1 MRVAFPSA
9 SSSGGHVT
17 WDTAWGPVTHASPMT
32 LTDRAPRWFAVGDIN
47 AFFGLMLDNVVNL
60 AVLAG
65 ILVGGFG
72 FPADIVFTRMFPGTA
87 LGVLLGNVVYTVMAI
102 RLARRTGR
110 EDVTAMPLGTDTPST
125 IGIALAVL
133 GPAFLAAKGN
143 MPERDAAIF
152 AWQIGMATMVLMG
165 VFKVGMSFIGGRIGQ
180 WIPAAGLLGSIGGV
194 GVALLGALQLGE
206 IFAEPVVGMIALG
219 LILYALVARIRLP
232 YQAPAV
238 LAAVTIGAALYYGL
252 GGLGLTVHPVA
263 IPDANM
269 LFALPVPTLGFL
281 TGMPSALKDYLPLAL
296 PFAILT
302 IVGGINVTES
312 ARLAGD
318 DYRTRDILL
327 TEALSTLV
335 AGVCGGMSQT
345 TPYIGHPAYKAMGG
359 RAGYTLL
366 TGIFVGVGGV
376 LGYIGFMAAL
386 LPRPALAPVLF
397 FIGLEIASQAYTA
410 TPKRH
415 MAAVTVAILPSIAVV
430 VQILLSQVY
439 NGALM
444 NAALDPAATM
454 QVTGITN
461 PAFIQTVG
469 VMIMLASGFI
479 VTAMLWGA
487 AVAFLT
493 DRQIT
498 AASLTLLICAGLS
511 AFGFIHS
518 VMPSGGIYLPWT
530 VPSKVPYH
538 WFAAYA
544 GLALML
550 FALSRTRSF
559 RESRDKAL
567 QGL

>member
-1 MRVAFPSA
+1 
-9 SSSGGHVT
+9 
-17 WDTAWGPVTHASPMT
+17 MT
-32 LTDRAPRWFAVGDIN
+32 STNSAPRWFVVGDIN

-110 EDVTAMPLGTDTPST
+110 DDVTAMPLGTDTPST

-133 GPAFLAAKGN
+133 GPAFIAAKAT

-165 VFKVGMSFIGGRIGQ
+165 VFKVGMSFIGGRIGK

-232 YQAPAV
+232 YHAPAV
-238 LAAVTIGAALYYGL
+238 LVAVTVGAALYYGL

-263 IPDANM
+263 VPDAQL
-269 LFALPVPTLGFL
+269 LFALPIPTLGFL
-281 TGMPSALKDYLPLAL
+281 TGMPSALRDYLPLAL

-318 DYRTRDILL
+318 DYKTRDILL

-335 AGVCGGMSQT
+335 AGICGGMSQT

-366 TGIFVGVGGV
+366 TGLFVGLGGI

-397 FIGLEIASQAYTA
+397 FIGLEIASQAYSA
-410 TPKRH
+410 SPRRH
-415 MAAVTVAILPSIAVV
+415 MPAVTIAVLPSVAVV

-439 NGALM
+439 SGALM
-444 NAALDPAATM
+444 SAAIDPAGTM
-454 QVTGITN
+454 QATGITN

-493 DRQIT
+493 DRRVG
-498 AASLTLLICAGLS
+498 AASVTLLICGALS
-511 AFGFIHS
+511 LFGFIHS
-518 VMPSGGIYLPWT
+518 VLPSGGVYLPWT
-530 VPSKVPYH
+530 VSSSLP
-538 WFAAYA
+538 WQWAAAYG
-544 GLALML
+544 GLAMVLL
-550 FALSRTRSF
+550 LLSKTEAF
-559 RESRDKAL
+559 RASDTAHAESIA
-567 QGL
+567 

>member
-1 MRVAFPSA
+1 MT
-9 SSSGGHVT
+9 SS
-17 WDTAWGPVTHASPMT
+17 
-32 LTDRAPRWFAVGDIN
+32 DRAPRWFSVGDIN

-65 ILVGGFG
+65 LLVGGFG

-87 LGVLLGNVVYTVMAI
+87 LGVLLGNVAYTIMAI

-110 EDVTAMPLGTDTPST
+110 NDVTAMPLGTDTPST

-133 GPAFLAAKGN
+133 GPAFIAAKAT
-143 MPERDAAIF
+143 MPDREAAIV

-165 VFKVGMSFIGGRIGQ
+165 LFKVAMSFVGERIGR

-206 IFAEPVVGMIALG
+206 IYAEPVVGMIALG

-238 LAAVTIGAALYYGL
+238 LAAVTIGAFLYYGL
-252 GGLGLTVHPVA
+252 GAWGLTVHPVA
-263 IPDANM
+263 MPEASM
-269 LFALPVPTLGFL
+269 FFALPTPTLGFVS
-281 TGMPSALKDYLPLAL
+281 GMPSALRDYLPLAL

-318 DYRTRDILL
+318 DYKTRDILL

-366 TGIFVGVGGV
+366 TGVFVGLGGV

-397 FIGLEIASQAYTA
+397 FIGLEIAGQAYGQ
-410 TPKRH
+410 TPRRH
-415 MAAVTVAILPSIAVV
+415 MAAVTVAMLPSVAVV

-444 NAALDPAATM
+444 SAALDPAGTM
-454 QVTGITN
+454 QSTGLTN

-487 AVAFLT
+487 TVAFLI
-493 DRQIT
+493 DRKIV
-498 AASLTLLICAGLS
+498 AACLTLLICAGLS
-511 AFGFIHS
+511 LFGFIHS
-518 VMPSGGIYLPWT
+518 VLPSGGIYVPWNVPSTLPW
-530 VPSKVPYH
+530 H
-538 WFAAYA
+538 WGAAYG
-544 GLALML
+544 GLAAVLMV
-550 FALSRTRSF
+550 LSRTQAFGQSQV
-559 RESRDKAL
+559 SDT
-567 QGL
+567 

>member
-1 MRVAFPSA
+1 
-9 SSSGGHVT
+9 
-17 WDTAWGPVTHASPMT
+17 MT
-32 LTDRAPRWFAVGDIN
+32 FTDRAPRWFAIGDIN

-87 LGVLLGNVVYTVMAI
+87 LGVLLGNIVYTVMAI

-110 EDVTAMPLGTDTPST
+110 DDVTAMPLGTDTPST

-133 GPAFLAAKGN
+133 GPAFVAAKGN
-143 MPERDAAIF
+143 MPEREAAIF
-152 AWQIGMATMVLMG
+152 AWQVGMATMVLMG
-165 VFKVGMSFIGGRIGQ
+165 VFKVGMSFIGDRIGR

-194 GVALLGALQLGE
+194 GIALLGALQLGE

-232 YQAPAV
+232 FQAPAV
-238 LAAVTIGAALYYGL
+238 LVAVTIGAILYYGL
-252 GGLGLTVHPVA
+252 GSLGLTVHPVA
-263 IPDANM
+263 VPEANM
-269 LFALPVPTLGFL
+269 MFALPVPTLGFV
-281 TGMPSALKDYLPLAL
+281 TGMPTALRDYLPLAL

-318 DYRTRDILL
+318 DYKTRDILL

-366 TGIFVGVGGV
+366 TGLFVGLGGV

-386 LPRPALAPVLF
+386 LPRPALAPVLL
-397 FIGLEIASQAYTA
+397 FIGLEITSQAYSA
-410 TPKRH
+410 TPRRH
-415 MAAVTVAILPSIAVV
+415 MAAVTLAVLPSVAVV

-461 PAFIQTVG
+461 PAFIHTVG

-493 DRQIT
+493 DRRI
-498 AASLTLLICAGLS
+498 AAACLTLCVCGILAL
-511 AFGFIHS
+511 FGFIHS
-518 VMPSGGIYLPWT
+518 VLPSGGIYWPWA
-530 VPSKVPYH
+530 VASNMP
-538 WFAAYA
+538 WQWAAAYG
-544 GLALML
+544 GLALVL
-550 FALSRTRSF
+550 FSLSRTRAF
-559 RESRDKAL
+559 HQTGNLAVESME
-567 QGL
+567 

>member
-1 MRVAFPSA
+1 
-9 SSSGGHVT
+9 
-17 WDTAWGPVTHASPMT
+17 
-32 LTDRAPRWFAVGDIN
+32 
-47 AFFGLMLDNVVNL
+47 VNL

-87 LGVLLGNVVYTVMAI
+87 LGVLLGNLVYTVMAI

-110 EDVTAMPLGTDTPST
+110 DDVTAMPLGTDTPST

-133 GPAFLAAKGN
+133 GPAFIAAKTI
-143 MPERDAAIF
+143 MAERDAAIY
-152 AWQIGMATMVLMG
+152 AWQVGMATMVLMG
-165 VFKVGMSFIGGRIGQ
+165 VFKVGMSFIGGRIGR

-206 IFAEPVVGMIALG
+206 IYAEPVIGMIALG
-219 LILYALVARIRLP
+219 LILYALVARIRFP

-238 LAAVTIGAALYYGL
+238 LVAVTVGSLLYYGL
-252 GGLGLTVHPVA
+252 GAVGLTVHPLVV
-263 IPDANM
+263 PDAS
-269 LFALPVPTLGFL
+269 LTFALPVPSLGFL
-281 TGMPSALKDYLPLAL
+281 NGMPAALRDYLPLAL

-312 ARLAGD
+312 ARVAGD
-318 DYRTRDILL
+318 DYNTRDILL

-366 TGIFVGVGGV
+366 TGLFVGLGGIF
-376 LGYIGFMAAL
+376 GYIGLMAAL
-386 LPRPALAPVLF
+386 LPRPALAPVLL
-397 FIGLEIASQAYTA
+397 FIGLEITSQAYGA
-410 TPKRH
+410 SPRRH
-415 MAAVTVAILPSIAVV
+415 MAAVTVAVLPSVAVV

-444 NAALDPAATM
+444 SAALDPAGTM
-454 QVTGITN
+454 QTTGLTN
-461 PAFIQTVG
+461 PAFINTVG

-487 AVAFLT
+487 AVAFIT
-493 DRQIT
+493 DRQIVP
-498 AASLTLLICAGLS
+498 ACITLLICAALS
-511 AFGFIHS
+511 LFGFIHS
-518 VMPSGGIYLPWT
+518 VLPSGGVYLPWT
-530 VPSKVPYH
+530 IPSELPYH
-538 WFAAYA
+538 WAAAYS
-544 GLALML
+544 GLALVL
-550 FALSRTRSF
+550 YVLSRTNAFRS
-559 RESRDKAL
+559 DGGL
-567 QGL
+567 QVEHLA

>member
-1 MRVAFPSA
+1 
-9 SSSGGHVT
+9 
-17 WDTAWGPVTHASPMT
+17 MT
-32 LTDRAPRWFAVGDIN
+32 TTDRFPRWFSIGDIN

-72 FPADIVFTRMFPGTA
+72 FPVDIVFTRMFPGTA
-87 LGVLLGNVVYTVMAI
+87 LGVLLGNLVYTVMAI

-110 EDVTAMPLGTDTPST
+110 DDVTAMPLGTDTPST

-133 GPAFLAAKGN
+133 GPAFLAARAT
-143 MPERDAAIF
+143 MPERDAAIV

-165 VFKVGMSFIGGRIGQ
+165 VFKVGMSFIGGRIGR

-206 IFAEPVVGMIALG
+206 IYAEPVVGMIALG

-232 YQAPAV
+232 FQAPAV
-238 LAAVTIGAALYYGL
+238 LVAVTVGAVLYYGL
-252 GGLGLTVHPVA
+252 GAWGLTVHPVA
-263 IPDANM
+263 VPEANM

-281 TGMPSALKDYLPLAL
+281 EGMPVALRDYLPLAL

-366 TGIFVGVGGV
+366 TGLFVGLGGV
-376 LGYIGFMAAL
+376 FGYIGFMAAL

-397 FIGLEIASQAYTA
+397 FIGLEIASQAYGA
-410 TPKRH
+410 SPRRH
-415 MAAVTVAILPSIAVV
+415 MAAVTVAILPSVAVV

-444 NAALDPAATM
+444 SSALDPAGTM
-454 QVTGITN
+454 QATGLTN

-487 AVAFLT
+487 TVAFLT
-493 DRQIT
+493 DRRIV
-498 AASLTLLICAGLS
+498 AACVTLLICGLL
-511 AFGFIHS
+511 ALFGFIHS
-518 VMPSGGIYLPWT
+518 VLPSGGVYLPWAISSAL
-530 VPSKVPYH
+530 PWH
-538 WFAAYA
+538 WAAGYA
-544 GLALML
+544 GLAVVLL
-550 FALSRTRSF
+550 ALSKTGSF
-559 RESRDKAL
+559 RESRIGYAATEPA
-567 QGL
+567 

>member
-1 MRVAFPSA
+1 
-9 SSSGGHVT
+9 
-17 WDTAWGPVTHASPMT
+17 MT
-32 LTDRAPRWFAVGDIN
+32 TTDRFPRWFSIGDIN

-87 LGVLLGNVVYTVMAI
+87 LGVLLGNLVYTVMAI

-110 EDVTAMPLGTDTPST
+110 DDVTAMPLGTDTPST

-133 GPAFLAAKGN
+133 GPAFLAARAT
-143 MPERDAAIF
+143 MPERDAAIV

-165 VFKVGMSFIGGRIGQ
+165 VFKIGMSFIGGRIGR

-206 IFAEPVVGMIALG
+206 IYAEPVVGMIALG

-232 YQAPAV
+232 FQAPAV
-238 LAAVTIGAALYYGL
+238 LVAVTVGAVLYYGL
-252 GGLGLTVHPVA
+252 GAWGLTVHPVA
-263 IPDANM
+263 VPEANM

-281 TGMPSALKDYLPLAL
+281 EGMPVALRDYLPLAL

-366 TGIFVGVGGV
+366 TGLFVGLGGV
-376 LGYIGFMAAL
+376 FGYIGFMAAL

-397 FIGLEIASQAYTA
+397 FIGLEIASQAYGA
-410 TPKRH
+410 SPRRH
-415 MAAVTVAILPSIAVV
+415 MAAVTVAILPSVAVV
-430 VQILLSQVY
+430 VQILLSQIY

-444 NAALDPAATM
+444 SSALDPAGTM
-454 QVTGITN
+454 QATGLTN
-461 PAFIQTVG
+461 PAFIQTAG

-487 AVAFLT
+487 TVAFLT
-493 DRQIT
+493 DRRIV
-498 AASLTLLICAGLS
+498 AACVTLLICGLL
-511 AFGFIHS
+511 ALFGFIHS
-518 VMPSGGIYLPWT
+518 VLPSGGVYLPWAISSAL
-530 VPSKVPYH
+530 PWH
-538 WFAAYA
+538 WAAGYA
-544 GLALML
+544 GLAVVLL
-550 FALSRTRSF
+550 ALSKTGSF
-559 RESRDKAL
+559 RESRIGYAATEPA
-567 QGL
+567 

>member
-1 MRVAFPSA
+1 M
-9 SSSGGHVT
+9 
-17 WDTAWGPVTHASPMT
+17 TAA
-32 LTDRAPRWFAVGDIN
+32 DRTPRWFSVGDIN

-60 AVLAG
+60 AVLSG

-87 LGVLLGNVVYTVMAI
+87 LGVLLGNLVYTAMAI
-102 RLARRTGR
+102 RLARRAGR

-133 GPAFLAAKGN
+133 GPAFLAAKAT
-143 MPERDAAIF
+143 MPEREAAVL
-152 AWQIGMATMVLMG
+152 AWQVGMATMVLMG
-165 VFKVGMSFIGGRIGQ
+165 IFKVAMSFVGGHIGR

-206 IFAEPVVGMIALG
+206 IYAEPVVGMVALG

-232 YQAPAV
+232 FQAPAV
-238 LAAVTIGAALYYGL
+238 LVAVTVGAILYYGL
-252 GGLGLTVHPVA
+252 GAWGLTVHPVVVPEA
-263 IPDANM
+263 GM
-269 LFALPVPTLGFL
+269 LFALPIPTMGFL
-281 TGMPSALKDYLPLAL
+281 TGMPIAIREYLPLAL

-318 DYRTRDILL
+318 DYKTRDILL

-366 TGIFVGVGGV
+366 TGLFVGLGGIF
-376 LGYIGFMAAL
+376 GYVGFMAAL

-397 FIGLEIASQAYTA
+397 FIGLEITSQAYGA
-410 TPKRH
+410 TPRRH
-415 MAAVTVAILPSIAVV
+415 MAAVTVAILPSVAVV

-444 NAALDPAATM
+444 SAALDPAGTM
-454 QVTGITN
+454 QATGLTN

-493 DRQIT
+493 DRLMMQ
-498 AASLTLLICAGLS
+498 ASLTLLACAVL
-511 AFGFIHS
+511 AFFGFIHS
-518 VMPSGGIYLPWT
+518 VLPGGGVYLPWT
-530 VPSKVPYH
+530 VPSELPYH
-538 WFAAYA
+538 WSAAY
-544 GLALML
+544 LALAAVL
-550 FALSRTRSF
+550 LVLSRSEGFKIEATGIRHQ
-559 RESRDKAL
+559 A
-567 QGL
+567 

>member
-1 MRVAFPSA
+1 MTS
-9 SSSGGHVT
+9 
-17 WDTAWGPVTHASPMT
+17 TAR
-32 LTDRAPRWFAVGDIN
+32 LPRWFSIGDIN
-47 AFFGLMLDNVVNL
+47 AFFGLMLDNIVNL
-60 AVLAG
+60 AVLSG
-65 ILVGGFG
+65 ILVGGFA
-72 FPADIVFTRMFPGTA
+72 FPPDIVFTRMFPGTA
-87 LGVLLGNVVYTVMAI
+87 LGVLLGNLVYTVMAI
-102 RLARRTGR
+102 RLGRRTGR
-110 EDVTAMPLGTDTPST
+110 DDVTAMPLGTDTPST

-133 GPAFLAAKGN
+133 GPAFIAAKTR
-143 MPERDAAIF
+143 MPERDAALF

-165 VFKVGMSFIGGRIGQ
+165 IFKVGMSFIGGRIGR

-206 IFAEPVVGMIALG
+206 IYAEPVVGMIALG

-232 YQAPAV
+232 FQAPAV
-238 LAAVTIGAALYYGL
+238 LVAVTIGAVLYYGL
-252 GGLGLTVHPVA
+252 GAWGLTVHPVA
-263 IPDANM
+263 VPDAAM

-281 TGMPSALKDYLPLAL
+281 EGMPIALREYLPLAL
-296 PFAILT
+296 PFAVLT

-366 TGIFVGVGGV
+366 TGLFVGLGGV
-376 LGYIGFMAAL
+376 FGYIGFMAAL

-397 FIGLEIASQAYTA
+397 FIGLEIASQAYSA
-410 TPKRH
+410 SPRRH
-415 MAAVTVAILPSIAVV
+415 MAAVTVAVLPSIAVV

-444 NAALDPAATM
+444 TAALDPAGTM
-454 QVTGITN
+454 QATGITN

-493 DRQIT
+493 DRRIVPACIT
-498 AASLTLLICAGLS
+498 LVICGAL
-511 AFGFIHS
+511 ALFGFIHS
-518 VMPSGGIYLPWT
+518 VLPTGGIYLPWT
-530 VPSKVPYH
+530 VPSTLPWH
-538 WFAAYA
+538 WAAAYG
-544 GLALML
+544 GLAVVLL
-550 FALSRTRSF
+550 LLSRTESF
-559 RESRDKAL
+559 RSGGAFPVEHAA
-567 QGL
+567 

>member
-1 MRVAFPSA
+1 
-9 SSSGGHVT
+9 
-17 WDTAWGPVTHASPMT
+17 MT
-32 LTDRAPRWFAVGDIN
+32 TTDRFPRWFSIGDIN

-87 LGVLLGNVVYTVMAI
+87 LGVLLGNLVYTVMAI

-110 EDVTAMPLGTDTPST
+110 DDVTAMPLGTDTPST

-133 GPAFLAAKGN
+133 GPAFLAARAT
-143 MPERDAAIF
+143 MPERDAAIV

-165 VFKVGMSFIGGRIGQ
+165 VFKVGMSFIGGRIGR

-206 IFAEPVVGMIALG
+206 IYAEPVVGMIALG

-232 YQAPAV
+232 FQAPAV
-238 LAAVTIGAALYYGL
+238 LVAVTVGAVPFYGL
-252 GGLGLTVHPVA
+252 GAWGLTVHPVA
-263 IPDANM
+263 VPEANM

-281 TGMPSALKDYLPLAL
+281 EGMPVALRDYLPLAL

-366 TGIFVGVGGV
+366 TGLFVGLGGV
-376 LGYIGFMAAL
+376 FGYIGFMAAL

-397 FIGLEIASQAYTA
+397 FIGLEIASQAYGA
-410 TPKRH
+410 SPRRH
-415 MAAVTVAILPSIAVV
+415 MAAVTVAILPSVAVV

-444 NAALDPAATM
+444 SSALDPAGTM
-454 QVTGITN
+454 QATGLTN
-461 PAFIQTVG
+461 PAFIQTAG

-487 AVAFLT
+487 TVAFLT
-493 DRQIT
+493 DRRIV
-498 AASLTLLICAGLS
+498 AACVTLLICGLL
-511 AFGFIHS
+511 ALFGFIHS
-518 VMPSGGIYLPWT
+518 VLPSGGVYLPWAISSAL
-530 VPSKVPYH
+530 PWH
-538 WFAAYA
+538 WAAGYA
-544 GLALML
+544 GLAVVLL
-550 FALSRTRSF
+550 ALSKTGSF
-559 RESRDKAL
+559 RESRIGYAATEPA
-567 QGL
+567 